1 MMLGWALTEMNET
14 IPYET
19 IFLTEEPL
27 NEIDILRGL
36 EVAKEFDLLEPEDRP
51 AGTEV

>member
-1 MMLGWALTEMNET
+1 MVGWKVADLNET

-19 IFLTEEPL
+19 VFLTEEPP

-36 EVAKEFDLLEPEDRP
+36 EVAKEHRLLEP
-51 AGTEV
+51 